1 MGASHFTG
9 PLISGPILQTS
20 GTTVGQDVADVGT
33 VIVAQ
38 KSAIVQSGTV
48 TTAVSTD
55 IVIPAY
61 STITAINLIVS
72 TAFTGTFT
80 VGTSATATEL
90 VATGATI
97 TSVGNVAFPPTT
109 GANAL
114 LWENTGSSDV
124 RIFIKPA
131 STGSGVGTL
140 VVAYIQAI
148 NAP

>member
-33 VIVAQ
+33 VIVSQ
-38 KSAIVQSGTV
+38 TSALVQSGTV
-48 TTAVSTD
+48 TTAVSTN

-61 STITAINLIVS
+61 STITDINLIVS

-90 VATGATI
+90 VGTGATI

-109 GANAL
+109 QANAL
-114 LWENTGSSDV
+114 LWANTGTSDV
-124 RIFIKPA
+124 RIFTKPA
-131 STGSGVGTL
+131 STGSGVGLL
-140 VVAYIQAI
+140 VVTYIQGI
-148 NAP
+148 NAT

>member
-72 TAFTGTFT
+72 TAFAGTFT

-97 TSVGNVAFPPTT
+97 TSVGNIAFPPTT

-124 RIFIKPA
+124 RIFIKP
-131 STGSGVGTL
+131 SSVGSGVGTL